1 MAKYA
6 IISDVHANIQ
16 ALELALDD
24 AEKRNANQI
33 ICLGDLVNKY
43 FYPSQVVD
51 AIKEYCDIV
60 IKGNHDLNVTTNEN
74 FRFARTQL
82 GIDRLNYLSDL
93 PLKKQLIIN
102 NVLLNLYHATPN
114 SIIKMFNP
122 VYKSIDEYAGG
133 VVHDPNEM
141 FIGEDPQTVLNGH
154 SHIQYMGKMSADGKF
169 ILEQNNNMIISN
181 DDKAILNV
189 GAVGEVVNVD
199 YDKNGNRKSY
209 IQPYITYIMIDD
221 SIEPGKLIVELIKIP
236 YKEKLKSI
244 YFDRLKMIEN
254 EMAPQSPKDNQYIYD
269 SLQKMGY
276 DEEEL
281 KKR

>member
-1 MAKYA
+1 MTKYA
-6 IISDVHANIQ
+6 IISDVHANLQ
-16 ALELALDD
+16 ALELVLED

-33 ICLGDLVNKY
+33 ICLGDLVTKY

-60 IKGNHDLNVTTNEN
+60 IKGNHDQNVTTNEN

-114 SIIKMFNP
+114 NITKMFNP
-122 VYKSIDEYAGG
+122 VYESINEYAGG
-133 VVHDPNEM
+133 VVNDPNEM
-141 FIGEDPQTVLNGH
+141 FIGENPQTILNGH
-154 SHIQYMGKMSADGKF
+154 SHIQYMGKMSEDGKF
-169 ILEQNNNMIISN
+169 ILEQNNRVVISN
-181 DDKAILNV
+181 EDKAILNV
-189 GAVGEVVNVD
+189 GAVGEVVDVD
-199 YDKNGNRKSY
+199 YDKKGNKKSY

-221 SIEPGKLIVELIKIP
+221 SIEHGKLIVELIKIP
-236 YKEKLKSI
+236 YKEKLRSI

-254 EMAPQSPKDNQYIYD
+254 GMAPQSPKDNQYIYD

-281 KKR
+281 RKK